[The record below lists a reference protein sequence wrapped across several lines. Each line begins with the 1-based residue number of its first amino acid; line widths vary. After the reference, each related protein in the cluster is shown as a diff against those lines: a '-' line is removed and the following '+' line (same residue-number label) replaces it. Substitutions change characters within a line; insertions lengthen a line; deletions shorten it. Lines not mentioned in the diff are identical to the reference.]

1 MNDLKKNRVIALR
14 KLGVNRKEVEDY
26 RKSIREYLVLYY
38 GRQSEVITPIRL
50 ATIGKLAEIRRAMG
64 IEIAGVIFENNLS
77 VTFLFYVDGN
87 PEDAWF
93 ERNDFENAED
103 FEIEL
108 NRQTSDRFIPDMSG
122 QKQVFYKYGNEWD
135 IILF

>member
-1 MNDLKKNRVIALR
+1 MENLKKNRVIALR
-14 KLGVNRKEVEDY
+14 KLGVDRKEVEEY

-38 GRQSEVITPIRL
+38 GTSSEVITPILL
-50 ATIGKLAEIRRAMG
+50 AKIGKLAEVRRVMG
-64 IEIAGVIFENNLS
+64 VEIAGVIFENNLS

-87 PEDAWF
+87 PEEAWF
-93 ERNDFENAED
+93 ERNDFECAED

-108 NRQTSDRFIPDMSG
+108 NRQTSEKFIPDMSE
-122 QKQVFYKYGNEWD
+122 QKHVIYKYGKEWD